1 MNMPTQRQWRIIY
14 DRVAPVLVVICL
26 LASLFASV
34 GTFFLARVNE
44 AQDRQS
50 DADKAL
56 LLKCFDRYAELQ
68 SASSVAVREASVV
81 KDRRTAERDDAL
93 NAEGEAFKD
102 LVEAALTGE
111 GIPPELVQRLSET
124 LHDRADAARQLDRA
138 QAALDKAREDNP
150 IPPAPSEFCS
160 VQP

>member
-1 MNMPTQRQWRIIY
+1 MNKPTPRQWRQIY

-34 GTFFLARVNE
+34 GTFVLARVND
-44 AQDRQS
+44 AQDRRNE
-50 DADKAL
+50 ADRTE

-81 KDRRTAERDDAL
+81 KDARTAERDDAL
-93 NAEGEAFKD
+93 NAEGRAFKA
-102 LVEAALTGE
+102 LVEAALTE
-111 GIPPELVQRLSET
+111 DDIPAELVQRLSET
-124 LHDRADAARQLDRA
+124 LHDRAVAARKLDRA
-138 QAALDKAREDNP
+138 QAALDAARAEHP
-150 IPPAPSEFCS
+150 VPPPPSAFCS